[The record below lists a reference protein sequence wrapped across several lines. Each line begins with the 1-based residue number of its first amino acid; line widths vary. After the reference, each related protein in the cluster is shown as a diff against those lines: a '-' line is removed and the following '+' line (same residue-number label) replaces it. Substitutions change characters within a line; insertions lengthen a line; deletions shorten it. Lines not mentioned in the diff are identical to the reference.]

1 MKPRSIIKQTFAES
15 VNLSSV
21 SFVKL
26 QSQDQLRQAILNSL
40 DLIHFNFPH
49 NLESVVIKPNMCYY
63 WDYSTGQTTDPRFVG
78 ALIDVIRNKTSP
90 NVEIS
95 IVESDASAMRCK
107 YVFRMLGYEQLAK
120 NHNVRLV
127 NLSTDFFETV
137 QVKAGKQSFKL
148 PVAKTILQADL
159 KINMPKIKYTSDP
172 IKLTCALKNIFGC
185 IPFPKKSRYHPRLG
199 EAIVAANKAM
209 RFDLCVVDGNIV
221 SGIQPRRLGLV
232 MTSRD
237 PVAIDA
243 AAAKIAG
250 LTPGRIEYLQ
260 LAQREGL
267 GTTHYVGKGLPLHY
281 FEKSYPRKDLE
292 KKLLGSAYK
301 GILRLKLG
309 QKLGLQ

>member
-1 MKPRSIIKQTFAES
+1 M
-15 VNLSSV
+15 

-26 QSQDQLRQAILNSL
+26 ESQNQLREAILNSL
-40 DLIHFNFPH
+40 DLIYFNFPR
-49 NLESVVIKPNMCYY
+49 NLENVVIKPNMCYY

-78 ALIDVIRNKTSP
+78 ALIDAIRSKTSP
-90 NVEIS
+90 DVKIS

-127 NLSTDFFETV
+127 NLSEDFLETV

-159 KINMPKIKYTSDP
+159 KINMPKIKYTMDP

-185 IPFPKKSRYHPRLG
+185 IPFPRKSRYHPRLG

-209 RFDLCVVDGNIV
+209 RFDLCILDANIV
-221 SGIQPRRLGLV
+221 SGIQPRRLGFM

-237 PVAIDA
+237 PVAIDT

-250 LTPGRIEYLQ
+250 LNPRSIKYLQ
-260 LAQREGL
+260 LAQQEGL
-267 GTTHYVGKGLPLHY
+267 GTTHYVEKGLPLNY
-281 FEKSYPRKDLE
+281 FGKLYPRKNLR
-292 KKLLGSAYK
+292 KKFMGTAYK
-301 GILRLKLG
+301 AVIRLKLG
-309 QKLGLQ
+309 QKLGLE